1 MSFKRIELSMDFTK
15 GFLKNRSF
23 LKKAH
28 YPYRAVENDPFAKYK
43 TEVFHIMRLFYSR
56 QPELSS

>member
-15 GFLKNRSF
+15 GFLKNHSF

-43 TEVFHIMRLFYSR
+43 TEVFHIMRLFY
-56 QPELSS
+56 